1 MKKYSIAIIS
11 FFVLALF
18 ACRAQN
24 IEQTIDL
31 ASRQFDM
38 GNTQEAISLYR
49 RVLYFDSLNLYSYEV
64 ARNLASCYISE
75 KDFTRARA
83 FSKMAGNLAPTDSL
97 RTSLIFQIAYL
108 YLLEDDYNYA
118 LIELYGIDES
128 QPDYFQLKKNFYLG
142 AACFQQTDYRKSI
155 DYFLKCVDSTG
166 YDQREAL
173 IQILEEINHIEKR
186 YNPKTARILS
196 MILPGLGQLY
206 CGEYT
211 GAVNSF
217 ALLTGLAVLYIN
229 TIYQYSLIDATISI
243 LPWFQRYYQGGYQ
256 NAEKA
261 TIIKKENKIKQQYHN
276 ILSVIE
282 P

>member
-1 MKKYSIAIIS
+1 M
-11 FFVLALF
+11 LALF
-18 ACRAQN
+18 ACKAQN

-49 RVLYFDSLNLYSYEV
+49 RVLYFDSLNIYSYEV

-75 KDFTRARA
+75 NDFTRARA

-97 RTSLIFQIAYL
+97 RTSLIFQVAYL
-108 YLLEDDYNYA
+108 YLVENDYNYA
-118 LIELYGIDES
+118 LIELYGIDDS
-128 QPDYFQLKKNFYLG
+128 QSDYFQQKKNFYLG

-166 YDQREAL
+166 YDRREAL
-173 IQILEEINHIEKR
+173 NDILEEINHIDKR

-217 ALLTGLAVLYIN
+217 ALLTGLAALYIN

-256 NAEKA
+256 NAETA
-261 TIIKKENKIKQQYHN
+261 AIIKKENKIKQQYHN